1 MARSRTHRHHGSLKT
16 KSDIYAAY
24 SNKTQAPEQ
33 IDYKIKALQKKAD
46 PQFRRTYS
54 NGLALEE
61 VVDSAPVFTVALEF
75 LPGADKHQVN
85 YIEQID
91 MEGLIADQKDAAWRV
106 DTAGA
111 LLNNFTVSPDLQI
124 VQTDQT
130 ANVLAKAKFQAH
142 ENDRTFPDQRKALIL
157 RKRYPDTVAIDSER
171 VTMVKDLRMIIDH
184 GFFSPGKH
192 ALKQSLE
199 QVKEQLN
206 LAEQSRMKVNLDEE
220 VSNEPVAKCLYPEGT
235 TLGESSVWNP
245 YKAWC
250 LEDNGYL
257 HVEAKSATIQDV
269 KWLTGELIELSLT
282 CHPSRIFV
290 TPLQA
295 VPEGYRKDEVQ
306 VGETVVFLGHYIAVG
321 EKDELYSHS
330 DTALTMINYL
340 RIVSVED
347 QSQSRRRR
355 NRTQEFDDCSVTSFK

>member
-1 MARSRTHRHHGSLKT
+1 MNSGTELTVVMTDGSKYVIKPGNLDNIIYMTPGVYPMQETTGRKRCYDLVVQEVLLNGELYQAIRLT
-16 KSDIYAAY
+16 NDIVQKVNQWLANPKRNGGMVSKIVRKRPDSQTFLNDIRGTGRLVEVRA
-24 SNKTQAPEQ
+24 SLNHTTLAVT
-33 IDYKIKALQKKAD
+33 YKID
-46 PQFRRTYS
+46 
-54 NGLALEE
+54 G
-61 VVDSAPVFTVALEF
+61 
-75 LPGADKHQVN
+75 
-85 YIEQID
+85 
-91 MEGLIADQKDAAWRV
+91 
-106 DTAGA
+106 
-111 LLNNFTVSPDLQI
+111 
-124 VQTDQT
+124 
-130 ANVLAKAKFQAH
+130 
-142 ENDRTFPDQRKALIL
+142 RKIS
-157 RKRYPDTVAIDSER
+157 RFDAIDNIAREVR
-171 VTMVKDLRMIIDH
+171 RLRAFISHIEHRGEAGIIDH
-184 GFFSPGKH
+184 GFFSQEKR

-206 LAEQSRMKVNLDEE
+206 LAEQSRMKISLDEE
-220 VSNEPVAKCLYPEGT
+220 ISNEPVSKCLYPEGT

-250 LEDNGYL
+250 LEANGYL

-282 CHPSRIFV
+282 SHPSRIFV

-306 VGETVVFLGHYIAVG
+306 VGETVVFLGHYVAVG
-321 EKDELYSHS
+321 EKDEFYSRS

-355 NRTQEFDDCSVTSFK
+355 NRTQEFDDSSVTYFK